1 MTPPTNPSIAPLVE
15 LVDKAMALES
25 TESRVDAIKTEL
37 CKLIRSGNLEI
48 PAEVHRGLPD
58 RYARRLIH
66 RDLARGYSIV
76 AMTWGP
82 GQSTAIH
89 DHSGMWCVEGVWAG
103 SINVQQFELVD
114 QKPHEGRFRFAA
126 RNSYEAGRGSAGCL
140 IPPYEY
146 HLIENPCDE
155 SLAVSIHIYGGEM
168 LSCNCFEPAADG
180 WYQQVER
187 SLSYDNA
194 A

>member
-1 MTPPTNPSIAPLVE
+1 MVSRNPAIAPLIE
-15 LVDKAMALES
+15 LVERAMALES
-25 TESRVDAIKTEL
+25 TELRVDAIKSDL
-37 CKLIRSGNLEI
+37 CKLIRSETLEI
-48 PAEVHRGLPD
+48 PAEVHRSHPD
-58 RYARRLIH
+58 RYARRLLH
-66 RDLARGYSIV
+66 RDLECGYSIV

-82 GQSTAIH
+82 GQATGIH

-103 SINVQQFELVD
+103 SINVQQFEMVD
-114 QKPHEGRFRFAA
+114 QKPHEERYRFAA

-168 LSCNCFEPAADG
+168 LSCHSFEPASDG
-180 WYQQVER
+180 WHQRVER